1 MLHTL
6 TMGECS
12 TQREAKLSSSWVAI
26 KAQHSTARVS
36 RGRGVWHLQSLQI
49 FFIHSSTVRQ
59 NIVKMKLNFLVWL
72 IFSIT
77 PTSFAFEIVCLP
89 CLIGVK
95 ALLVKC
101 NLFKKSTY
109 NSYIS
114 SPQLG
119 ESIILTSLLASRGQ
133 LPKIPGLDLPGLPG
147 LPGLAGEDLLPASS
161 LPGLDLDLDPT
172 GLTNVANFPQLPRS
186 AYKRSS
192 RFAFLLLRH
201 AKSINF
207 GTNNFFASEKLAAN
221 QKCLILA

>member
-1 MLHTL
+1 
-6 TMGECS
+6 
-12 TQREAKLSSSWVAI
+12 
-26 KAQHSTARVS
+26 
-36 RGRGVWHLQSLQI
+36 
-49 FFIHSSTVRQ
+49 
-59 NIVKMKLNFLVWL
+59 MKLNFSVWL

-147 LPGLAGEDLLPASS
+147 PPGLAGEDLLPASS

-192 RFAFLLLRH
+192 RFAFLLILGH
-201 AKSINF
+201 AKSRHLKLTLIYLHNLRVF
-207 GTNNFFASEKLAAN
+207 PFLLLLFLLIPELRIVGKFMSQKYFAGLRDLDQLYKGF
-221 QKCLILA
+221 

>member
-1 MLHTL
+1 
-6 TMGECS
+6 
-12 TQREAKLSSSWVAI
+12 
-26 KAQHSTARVS
+26 
-36 RGRGVWHLQSLQI
+36 
-49 FFIHSSTVRQ
+49 
-59 NIVKMKLNFLVWL
+59 MKLNFLVWL

-77 PTSFAFEIVCLP
+77 PTTFAFEIVCLP

-101 NLFKKSTY
+101 NLFKKSPN

-147 LPGLAGEDLLPASS
+147 PPGLPGLAGLPGQDLLPASS

-172 GLTNVANFPQLPRS
+172 GLTNVATFPQLPRS

-192 RFAFLLLRH
+192 RFAFLLLRQ
-201 AKSINF
+201 AKSIKF
-207 GTNNFFASEKLAAN
+207 STNNFLPGKN
-221 QKCLILA
+221 

>member
-1 MLHTL
+1 
-6 TMGECS
+6 
-12 TQREAKLSSSWVAI
+12 
-26 KAQHSTARVS
+26 
-36 RGRGVWHLQSLQI
+36 
-49 FFIHSSTVRQ
+49 
-59 NIVKMKLNFLVWL
+59 MKLNFLVWL

-95 ALLVKC
+95 ALLVKY
-101 NLFKKSTY
+101 NFLTKSP
-109 NSYIS
+109 NNFYIS

-147 LPGLAGEDLLPASS
+147 QDLLPASS

>member
-1 MLHTL
+1 
-6 TMGECS
+6 
-12 TQREAKLSSSWVAI
+12 
-26 KAQHSTARVS
+26 
-36 RGRGVWHLQSLQI
+36 
-49 FFIHSSTVRQ
+49 
-59 NIVKMKLNFLVWL
+59 MKLNFLVWL

-101 NLFKKSTY
+101 NLFKKSAY

-147 LPGLAGEDLLPASS
+147 PPGLPGLPGQDLLPASS

-221 QKCLILA
+221 QKCLIIA

>member
-1 MLHTL
+1 
-6 TMGECS
+6 
-12 TQREAKLSSSWVAI
+12 
-26 KAQHSTARVS
+26 
-36 RGRGVWHLQSLQI
+36 
-49 FFIHSSTVRQ
+49 
-59 NIVKMKLNFLVWL
+59 MKLNFLVWL

-101 NLFKKSTY
+101 NLFKKSTF

-147 LPGLAGEDLLPASS
+147 PPGLAGEDLLPASS

-172 GLTNVANFPQLPRS
+172 GLTNVATFPQLPRS

-221 QKCLILA
+221 QKCLILAWNA

>member
-1 MLHTL
+1 
-6 TMGECS
+6 
-12 TQREAKLSSSWVAI
+12 
-26 KAQHSTARVS
+26 
-36 RGRGVWHLQSLQI
+36 
-49 FFIHSSTVRQ
+49 
-59 NIVKMKLNFLVWL
+59 MKLNFLVWL

-114 SPQLG
+114 FPQLG

-147 LPGLAGEDLLPASS
+147 PPGLPGLPGQDLLPASS

-192 RFAFLLLRH
+192 RFAFLLLILLTH
-201 AKSINF
+201 AKNINF
-207 GTNNFFASEKLAAN
+207 STNNLSLRNTKPKHQLTEDSPS
-221 QKCLILA
+221 

>member
-1 MLHTL
+1 M
-6 TMGECS
+6 
-12 TQREAKLSSSWVAI
+12 
-26 KAQHSTARVS
+26 
-36 RGRGVWHLQSLQI
+36 
-49 FFIHSSTVRQ
+49 
-59 NIVKMKLNFLVWL
+59 VKMKLNFLIWL

-77 PTSFAFEIVCLP
+77 PTTFAFEIVCLP

-101 NLFKKSTY
+101 NFLTKSPIS
-109 NSYIS
+109 SYIS

-147 LPGLAGEDLLPASS
+147 LPGLAGLAGEDLLPASS
-161 LPGLDLDLDPT
+161 LPGLDLHLDPT
-172 GLTNVANFPQLPRS
+172 GLTNVATFPQLPRS

-201 AKSINF
+201 AKSIKF
-207 GTNNFFASEKLAAN
+207 STNNFLPGKN
-221 QKCLILA
+221 

>member
-1 MLHTL
+1 
-6 TMGECS
+6 
-12 TQREAKLSSSWVAI
+12 
-26 KAQHSTARVS
+26 
-36 RGRGVWHLQSLQI
+36 
-49 FFIHSSTVRQ
+49 
-59 NIVKMKLNFLVWL
+59 MKLNFLVWL

-101 NLFKKSTY
+101 NFLTKSLI

-147 LPGLAGEDLLPASS
+147 LAGLAGEDLLPASS

-172 GLTNVANFPQLPRS
+172 GLTNVATFPQLPRS

-201 AKSINF
+201 AKSIKF
-207 GTNNFFASEKLAAN
+207 STNNFLPGKN
-221 QKCLILA
+221 

>member
-1 MLHTL
+1 
-6 TMGECS
+6 
-12 TQREAKLSSSWVAI
+12 
-26 KAQHSTARVS
+26 
-36 RGRGVWHLQSLQI
+36 
-49 FFIHSSTVRQ
+49 
-59 NIVKMKLNFLVWL
+59 MKLNFLVWL
-72 IFSIT
+72 IFSNT
-77 PTSFAFEIVCLP
+77 PKSFAFEIVCLP

-101 NLFKKSTY
+101 NFLTKSPI

-147 LPGLAGEDLLPASS
+147 LPGLAGLAGEDLLPASS
-161 LPGLDLDLDPT
+161 LPGLDLDLEPT

-192 RFAFLLLRH
+192 RFAFLLLRQ
-201 AKSINF
+201 AKSWYL
-207 GTNNFFASEKLAAN
+207 KLA
-221 QKCLILA
+221 LIYLHNLGVFPLPIVKKFMSPAYFAGFGDLDQLYKGF